1 MTSSEW
7 DALALLAEPHRREVY
22 EFVIDAPEPVTRDDV
37 ADALGLARS
46 AAAFHLDKLAEVG
59 LLEPSFAY
67 PPGRRP
73 GPGAGRPS
81 KYYGRGPAEVAVS
94 VPPRRYD
101 VAGRILARAIDAG
114 GDDPQ
119 AAAVEIAHADGRAV
133 GAQYRQRF
141 RPNARRAQ
149 QLVDH
154 ALSDCGFA
162 PLVEGQEIELRN
174 CPFHSLAAVAP
185 KLICGLNQAF
195 ISGVIEGIG
204 GEGRLAAELVG
215 QQGGNCC
222 VAIHSLRG
230 R

>member
-22 EFVIDAPEPVTRDDV
+22 DFVVDAPEPVTRDEV

-46 AAAFHLDKLAEVG
+46 AAAFHLDKLTEAG
-59 LLEPSFAY
+59 LLEASFAY

-81 KYYGRGPAEVAVS
+81 KYYSRGDTEVTVS

-101 VAGRILARAIDAG
+101 IAGGILARALDSGA
-114 GDDPQ
+114 DNPQ
-119 AAAVEIAHADGRAV
+119 AAAVDIARADGRAI
-133 GAQYRQRF
+133 GAQYKQRL

-149 QLVDH
+149 QLVEH
-154 ALSDCGFA
+154 ALADCGFA
-162 PLVEGQEIELRN
+162 PLLDGQEIELRN

-185 KLICGLNQAF
+185 TLICGLNQAF
-195 ISGVIEGIG
+195 ISGVIEGVG
-204 GEGRLAAELVG
+204 GDGRLDAELVG
-215 QQGGNCC
+215 SQNGGCC
-222 VAIHSLRG
+222 VQVRAHRKH
-230 R
+230 